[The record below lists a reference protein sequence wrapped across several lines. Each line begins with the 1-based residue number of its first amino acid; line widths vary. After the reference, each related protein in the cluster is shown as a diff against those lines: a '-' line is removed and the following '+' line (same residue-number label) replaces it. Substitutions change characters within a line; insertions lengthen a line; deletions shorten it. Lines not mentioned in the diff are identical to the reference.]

1 VHLGSVRIS
10 ERRLALL
17 PMTTAPSAMPTAA
30 IDPMMVDNSNVFMA
44 CRLPPPRSPVPSAI
58 QS

>member
-17 PMTTAPSAMPTAA
+17 LMTTAPSAMPTAT
-30 IDPMMVDNSNVFMA
+30 IDPMMVNNSNVFMA
-44 CRLPPPRSPVPSAI
+44 CRLPPLRSPVSSAI